1 MLVANLRPKVVLPHG
16 SRLLPGLIVRPRRG
30 LVEAQPHLGAPENR
44 SANLAKRSGGH
55 HPGDTG
61 SVAPLQKRTRLLQ
74 IRPGVPALL
83 LSEPALS
90 ESAQPQGTGPGA
102 KIRALQWA
110 LCQELADPSAA
121 YRVLDTTLI
130 PAIVRVRAS
139 RKRLFAGQATFG
151 RSASKTEW
159 VYGFKVALVVDPEGV
174 VTTFGIAPASS
185 EERPIGEALIAG
197 DRYEACL
204 ADKGFT
210 SLRWERRWLED
221 YGALVAATPKDNS
234 RRRWSEASRRWA
246 AGKRQIIEGVIDQLK
261 DLFALERHRAKT
273 LRGLLARMASKI
285 AAYTCGSG
293 STSCWVVRCATW
305 PICWFE
311 QLCIKRRGGR
321 GRRRVRSRS
330 RHPA

>member
-1 MLVANLRPKVVLPHG
+1 MDLDSFLVSLYVLVEDWWKLNHTSERPKTG
-16 SRLLPGLIVRPRRG
+16 RP
-30 LVEAQPHLGAPENR
+30 
-44 SANLAKRSGGH
+44 
-55 HPGDTG
+55 T
-61 SVAPLQKRTRLLQ
+61 
-74 IRPGVPALL
+74 L
-83 LSEPALS
+83 LSDPEVITLAILAQWPRFRSERDFCRFARVYLRSYFPNLLSQSQLNRRVRALEP
-90 ESAQPQGTGPGA
+90 

-159 VYGFKVALVVDPEGV
+159 VYGFKVTLVVDPKGV

-197 DRYEACL
+197 DRYEAYL

-246 AGKRQIIEGVIDQLK
+246 AGKRQII
-261 DLFALERHRAKT
+261 
-273 LRGLLARMASKI
+273 
-285 AAYTCGSG
+285 
-293 STSCWVVRCATW
+293 
-305 PICWFE
+305 
-311 QLCIKRRGGR
+311 
-321 GRRRVRSRS
+321 
-330 RHPA
+330 